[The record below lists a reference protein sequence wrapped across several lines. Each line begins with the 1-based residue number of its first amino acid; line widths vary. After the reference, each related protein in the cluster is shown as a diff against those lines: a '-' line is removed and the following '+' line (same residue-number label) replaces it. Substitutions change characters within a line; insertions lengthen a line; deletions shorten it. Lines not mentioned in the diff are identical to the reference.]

1 MKTIQDASSHS
12 DVAGICDAL
21 GVSRASYYRWLRP
34 RHGAYRRREVPRALT
49 GTERAEILK
58 VLHEDRFVDK
68 APAQVV
74 ATLLDEDRYLCS
86 ERTMYRLL
94 DGAAEVRERRDQL
107 QHPAYVAPELL
118 AERPN
123 ELWSWDITK
132 LPGPAKWSYFHLYVI
147 LDVFSRFVVG
157 WMVAERESA
166 TLAEKLIEETC
177 QRQDIGQAHL
187 TIHADRGAA
196 MTSKQVAHLL
206 ADLGVTKTH
215 SRPHVSNDNPFSEAH
230 FKTLKYMPAFPQRF
244 GCLQD
249 ARAFLTAFFAYYNNE
264 HRHSGIAMMTPYQVH
279 HGLAP
284 TVQHQRE
291 KVMRK
296 AYQVHPERFVRGPS
310 VVRSAPPKVWINPPA
325 ASPEATPTSANS

>member
-1 MKTIQDASSHS
+1 MKTIQAASSQG
-12 DVAGICDAL
+12 DIVGICNAL
-21 GVSRASYYRWLRP
+21 GVSRASYYRWLHP
-34 RHGAYRRREVPRALT
+34 RHGAHRPRSVPRAL
-49 GTERAEILK
+49 GEAERAEVLR
-58 VLHEDRFVDK
+58 VLHEERFVDK
-68 APAQVV
+68 SPAQVV

-94 DGAAEVRERRDQL
+94 EDAAEVRERRDQL
-107 QHPAYVAPELL
+107 RHPAYVAPELL

-123 ELWSWDITK
+123 QLWSWDITK

-166 TLAEKLIEETC
+166 TLAEKLIAQTC
-177 QRQDIGQAHL
+177 QRQNIQPTQL
-187 TIHADRGAA
+187 TIHADRGSS

-244 GCLQD
+244 GCIQD
-249 ARAFLTAFFAYYNNE
+249 ARTFLTAFFAYYNTE
-264 HRHSGIAMMTPYQVH
+264 HRHSGIAMMTPHQVH

-284 TVQHQRE
+284 DVLSQRRQ
-291 KVMRK
+291 VMNS
-296 AYQVHPERFVRGPS
+296 AYQARPERFVRGLPT
-310 VVRSAPPKVWINPPA
+310 VRTAPTKVWINPPPSPQEA
-325 ASPEATPTSANS
+325 APITANS